1 LRRAGPW
8 VLQKPASLTALSQP
22 SWEHSLRLAPWVTQT
37 PPWTT
42 RLEQLGAEHLRRT
55 RFGLLEEEEEAEE
68 ASALGLVED
77 FRAMVEAVK
86 VKDMGGNEWR
96 SFMGGYMTV
105 QISRSGNLWPLQT
118 WIEARTRMLG

>member
-1 LRRAGPW
+1 MRRAGPC
-8 VLQKPASLTALSQP
+8 VEQKPANLTALLQP

-55 RFGLLEEEEEAEE
+55 RFGLEEEEEEE
-68 ASALGLVED
+68 EETASALGLVED

-86 VKDMGGNEWR
+86 EAMNGDLLWVDM
-96 SFMGGYMTV
+96 TLL
-105 QISRSGNLWPLQT
+105 ISRSGNLWPWRS
-118 WIEARTRMLG
+118 WIEARKNVG